1 MAASIHVPISRPVAT
16 LRHGARSIMSHTSA
30 PTKRVAPDAQEAAW
44 VADEDRFVLQQAKK
58 KAALRVKGGRASP
71 LDWLAVTLAVIDPE
85 HNILDDEADVEDV
98 DLRAPESVLEA
109 LGAKELAE
117 VEKGIEGYEVLESSR
132 SNVGY
137 WQVSHGALPRIAAF
151 VLMGSVADSSI
162 DHEDHLRGPPKAI
175 AIHRRD
181 LCTRSELRGGRPE
194 QAACAKDAA
203 TIGDAGKADQEQ
215 TGRR

>member
-1 MAASIHVPISRPVAT
+1 MSRP
-16 LRHGARSIMSHTSA
+16 SA
-30 PTKRVAPDAQEAAW
+30 PTKRAAPDAQEAAW

-132 SNVGY
+132 SNVEY
-137 WQVSHGALPRIAAF
+137 WQVSHDEQNSPL
-151 VLMGSVADSSI
+151 
-162 DHEDHLRGPPKAI
+162 
-175 AIHRRD
+175 
-181 LCTRSELRGGRPE
+181 GG
-194 QAACAKDAA
+194 ACANGA
-203 TIGDAGKADQEQ
+203 
-215 TGRR
+215 RC